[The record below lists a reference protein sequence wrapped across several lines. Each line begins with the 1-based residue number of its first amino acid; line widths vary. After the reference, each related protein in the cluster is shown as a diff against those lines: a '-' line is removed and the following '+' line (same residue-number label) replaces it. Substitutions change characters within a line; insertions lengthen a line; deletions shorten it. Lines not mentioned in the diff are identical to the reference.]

1 MPNKYKMKF
10 IVEFNKAWEGDF
22 QLGIIFSSHD
32 YSHMFS
38 DNNETSR
45 WVNKLIH
52 REAYLMIH
60 LGKFYITIGRIAKPE
75 YDDEY

>member
-1 MPNKYKMKF
+1 
-10 IVEFNKAWEGDF
+10 
-22 QLGIIFSSHD
+22 
-32 YSHMFS
+32 MFS

-45 WVNKLIH
+45 WVNNLVH